1 MKILLFILLGYL
13 VIANLG
19 YALKHPEKTQTQ
31 LFLDL
36 PKIVVYPFTFLN
48 DTN

>member
-1 MKILLFILLGYL
+1 MKILLILLLSYL